1 MAFAAVAAYQDEAG
15 SSRGSHFSSP
25 QAPVQPEE
33 KRCYTRGEVSVHKKS
48 NDCWI
53 VVEGKVYDVSG
64 WLDKHPGGKR
74 IIRHYAG
81 EDATVSM
88 RSLIM
93 MQTSLL

>member
-1 MAFAAVAAYQDEAG
+1 MAFAAVAAYQDETG

-25 QAPVQPEE
+25 QAPVQREE
-33 KRCYTRGEVSVHKKS
+33 KRCYTRSDVSVHKKS